1 MQAWVQ
7 KLHASNRSWVPI
19 VDPGIKVDP
28 SYKPYTDGLA
38 ADIFV
43 KDAAG
48 KPYLGKVQ
56 SRFACKGVQ
65 QVLCHGCKHCL
76 PVLSSEQVHYEIM

>member
-56 SRFACKGVQ
+56 SKHAKGFSRCFAMAASIVCQ
-65 QVLCHGCKHCL
+65 SYQVNKCTTR
-76 PVLSSEQVHYEIM
+76 